1 MSFRHIPHASH
12 AALVLLLLLGGC
24 GGGSDAPHSQP
35 PPPQVAAA
43 ARVAIAQA
51 AFGLRSLYAPM
62 AAPLLAAAPDLT
74 RVGVSA
80 SACLAGG
87 LSNLSTLAPG
97 SALPGSA
104 VPMGANFSACELFPG
119 LVLDGQAQV
128 AAVAAQGGSA
138 WTLESTV
145 TGMRQQSVGSKG
157 RVEADLEASGQASL
171 SHSRSSDALQLVERL
186 EITPKPGLAV
196 VDKLRQQPLTLDR
209 GTLVDEVRLSAG
221 PRPVLKRQMVE
232 FRSLAVVAA
241 GKPYVLNGSASV
253 DPAPAG
259 GTGAGSGEILLTDS
273 YGRVAAR
280 ILGTAAG
287 FSLDVDGTRTPL

>member
-1 MSFRHIPHASH
+1 MNFRFTPSPSL
-12 AALVLLLLLGGC
+12 AALVLLLVLGGC
-24 GGGSDAPHSQP
+24 GGGSDAPRSQP
-35 PPPQVAAA
+35 PPPQAAA
-43 ARVAIAQA
+43 AIRAGIAQA

-74 RVGVSA
+74 RVGVPA
-80 SACLAGG
+80 SACMTGG
-87 LSNLSTLAPG
+87 LANLSTLAPG

-104 VPMGANFSACELFPG
+104 VPMGATFNACELFPG
-119 LVLDGQAQV
+119 VVVDGQAQV
-128 AAVAAQGGSA
+128 TVVAAQGASA
-138 WTLESTV
+138 WTLDSTV
-145 TGMRQQSVGSKG
+145 MAMRQQSVGPKG
-157 RVEADLEASGQASL
+157 RVDADLGASGQATL
-171 SHSRSSDALQLVERL
+171 SQSRSGDAVQLVERL

-196 VDKLRQQPLTLDR
+196 VDNLRQQSLTLDR

-232 FRSLAVVAA
+232 FRSLALLAE
-241 GKPYVLNGSASV
+241 GRPYVLNGNASV

-287 FSLDVDGTRTPL
+287 FSLEVDGTRTPL